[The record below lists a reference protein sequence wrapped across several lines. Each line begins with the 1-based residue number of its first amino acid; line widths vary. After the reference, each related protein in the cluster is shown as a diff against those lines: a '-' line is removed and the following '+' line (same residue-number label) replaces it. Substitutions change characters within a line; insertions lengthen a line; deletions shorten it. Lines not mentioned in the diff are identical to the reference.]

1 MRAQGERGVGRG
13 RTRAPPRVRF
23 EPEVG
28 DAPDGRTPWVRER
41 ERGENGSWA
50 GARELGRERGFGP
63 WEKEEKERKIGP
75 VWAAGKIRK
84 RKREIEL
91 GWKEREEERFSIFL

>member
-1 MRAQGERGVGRG
+1 MRGGAGSDSGSSASPVRTRGRG
-13 RTRAPPRVRF
+13 RPRRADP
-23 EPEVG
+23 
-28 DAPDGRTPWVRER
+28 TCQR

-75 VWAAGKIRK
+75 VWAAGKRRK
-84 RKREIEL
+84 RKREIGL
-91 GWKEREEERFSIFL
+91 SWKERGEETFSIFL

>member
-1 MRAQGERGVGRG
+1 VDPTGQ
-13 RTRAPPRVRF
+13 
-23 EPEVG
+23 
-28 DAPDGRTPWVRER
+28 RE
-41 ERGENGSWA
+41 GENGSWA

-84 RKREIEL
+84 RKREIGL
-91 GWKEREEERFSIFL
+91 GWKERERKKGFPFSFKT